1 VPVLK
6 NFNINV
12 ESKTI
17 AEIDKLVVERGISRS
32 AWIREAIEE
41 YLLADVGI
49 EQRVEKLEKV
59 VARLSESRRW

>member
-1 VPVLK
+1 MLK